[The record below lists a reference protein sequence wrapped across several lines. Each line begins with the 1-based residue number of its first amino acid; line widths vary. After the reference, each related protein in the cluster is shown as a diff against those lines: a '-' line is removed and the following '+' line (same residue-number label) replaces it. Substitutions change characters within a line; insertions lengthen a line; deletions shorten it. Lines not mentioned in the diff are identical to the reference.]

1 MPAKDIVPGDVVIL
15 DTGDY
20 VPADLR
26 LIEAVNLKIQE
37 SALTRRI
44 STNRKTCR
52 RNYGRKC
59 WVRGQNKH
67 GILI

>member
-1 MPAKDIVPGDVVIL
+1 MPAKEVVPGDIVIL

-26 LIEAVNLKIQE
+26 LVEAVNLKIQE

-44 STNRKTCR
+44 SSNRKAYR
-52 RNYGRKC
+52 RN
-59 WVRGQNKH
+59 
-67 GILI
+67 